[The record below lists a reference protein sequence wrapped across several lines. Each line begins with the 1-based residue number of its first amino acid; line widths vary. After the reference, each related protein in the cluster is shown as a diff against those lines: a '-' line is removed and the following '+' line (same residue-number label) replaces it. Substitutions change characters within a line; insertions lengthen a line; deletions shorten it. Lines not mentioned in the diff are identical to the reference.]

1 MQMKKIIFGIVLTL
15 STAYSLTIDDL
26 REIQG
31 VNPTPNKLNN
41 YIILKAKES
50 NIPPIILK
58 GILLK
63 EGLPNHK
70 WKQYSPDRDYNHDT
84 IVYHPDSV
92 GSYGLGLFQITYFL
106 DNSNQENEI
115 KKVVRD
121 WKFNVDMAITKL
133 LIKWKANVGSTTGV
147 DANPLIIEN
156 WYYPIAWYNGSGAKA
171 KEYVDIVYNYMR
183 DINKVVYALG
193 SSQNRNT
200 ISSYYKTISN
210 ISDPYIIPSFRG
222 DDIRGSRPQVYTL
235 KDIVD
240 SGGELHIWNKNSN
253 SYSRYNLNGEST
265 NTTDGVAGIFDGAGS
280 LINPKG
286 NGYGNNYDIAK
297 MYPHGGTGST
307 VVFQWLY
314 DASTCSQLDISS
326 QYDIGD
332 VVIKSKKWSEHL
344 TEKAFKVK
352 LNEDAPI
359 TMKRPDSNPTWI
371 TFAVTTT
378 STLPYPNLIKAECK
392 TSSDRFKTGI
402 RSDIDK
408 NLVDV
413 TYDYYWTGTGSIISN
428 VNRTFNP
435 PYGMTADL
443 ASTFRTKNSLTSFQW
458 LKQGDCQKLKISASD
473 DSSVAVNGVHIKEWD
488 AENWGE
494 SKCSSLPCTLSPST
508 NDFFVI
514 KVKSSPDAVTSGQI
528 QAECVQ

>member
-1 MQMKKIIFGIVLTL
+1 MVNKKIIALLSIVTISGFATSFELN
-15 STAYSLTIDDL
+15 SNGVSHIYFPIDDD
-26 REIQG
+26 ISKWHIVAG
-31 VNPTPNKLNN
+31 SPWHKGSDTYADDWN
-41 YIILKAKES
+41 LKAGYS
-50 NIPPIILK
+50 A
-58 GILLK
+58 GI
-63 EGLPNHK
+63 EP
-70 WKQYSPDRDYNHDT
+70 STSCDRDRGAGVISSFVGTVILADKNDNIGEYGKEVIVQSSENSDFAIRYAHLDT
-84 IVYHPDSV
+84 VAVSNGDTVNIGTPLGTVGDSGTDCAHLHLV
-92 GSYGLGLFQITYFL
+92 LYQNLNTTALNRIKNGHSPKSLSGSADTFAA
-106 DNSNQENEI
+106 
-115 KKVVRD
+115 
-121 WKFNVDMAITKL
+121 KFASDA
-133 LIKWKANVGSTTGV
+133 TTG
-147 DANPLIIEN
+147 
-156 WYYPIAWYNGSGAKA
+156 GGTTSTS
-171 KEYVDIVYNYMR
+171 
-183 DINKVVYALG
+183 KV
-193 SSQNRNT
+193 T
-200 ISSYYKTISN
+200 
-210 ISDPYIIPSFRG
+210 
-222 DDIRGSRPQVYTL
+222 
-235 KDIVD
+235 
-240 SGGELHIWNKNSN
+240 
-253 SYSRYNLNGEST
+253 
-265 NTTDGVAGIFDGAGS
+265 GIFDGAGS